1 MSKKSTPANRREAG
15 KRPNIAEIGLAFRF
29 KPGQS
34 GNPSGKPRDVVA
46 CVMRGML
53 PDPCPYGK
61 DNKAAER
68 SWAEAIALA
77 IFRKALR
84 GDVSAFVAIADRTEG
99 KPRQAIEL
107 SGSVDTAYAG
117 MTIQD
122 LDAKIAELLS
132 RATLRAK
139 QPAVGALPG
148 PPLALPGSDM
158 PHSPR

>member
-34 GNPSGKPRDVVA
+34 GNPSGKPRDIVA

-61 DNKAAER
+61 DKAAER

-107 SGSVDTAYAG
+107 SGSVDTGYTG
-117 MTIQD
+117 MSLEE
-122 LDAKIAELLS
+122 LDAKINELLS
-132 RATLRAK
+132 RAKPRV
-139 QPAVGALPG
+139 VGSLPG
-148 PPLALPGSDM
+148 PPRALPGSDM